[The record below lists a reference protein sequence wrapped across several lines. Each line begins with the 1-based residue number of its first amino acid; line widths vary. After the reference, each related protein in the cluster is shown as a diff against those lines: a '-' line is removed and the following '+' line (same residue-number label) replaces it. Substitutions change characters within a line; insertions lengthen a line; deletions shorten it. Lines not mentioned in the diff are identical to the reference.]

1 MATAPEYRDLLDLS
15 GESVLVTGASSN
27 IGQAISTRL
36 AAAGASIL
44 AHYNKNESAVDRLLQ
59 KIGSG
64 TALQADL
71 VDEQAVD
78 AMLDVAEP
86 TMLVHNAALQTV
98 EHLASMSVEAWRS
111 MMAANLDSAF
121 MLTQRLASRWMS
133 AGRPGVIV
141 HISSI
146 EGMDPALGHAHYSS
160 SKAGLAMLTRAAAQ
174 EFGAAGIRVNS
185 VSPGL
190 IDRDGLAND
199 WPDGVARWQ
208 ARAPLK
214 RLGTPKDVADA
225 VLFLVSPASRW
236 ISGAN
241 LVVDGGMSAQGKW

>member
-1 MATAPEYRDLLDLS
+1 MVQAPEPGDLLNLS
-15 GESVLVTGASSN
+15 GETVLVTGASSN
-27 IGQAISTRL
+27 IGAAIAARL

-44 AHYNKNESAVDRLLQ
+44 AHYNKNEASVRRLLQ
-59 KIGSG
+59 EMG
-64 TALQADL
+64 TGEALQADL
-71 VDEQAVD
+71 ANEQAVD
-78 AMLDVAEP
+78 
-86 TMLVHNAALQTV
+86 TMLEAVRPTALVHSAASQAV
-98 EHLASMSVEAWRS
+98 ENLASMSVERWRA

-121 MLTQRLASRWMS
+121 MLTQRLASRWVS

-174 EFGAAGIRVNS
+174 EFGASGIRVNS

-190 IDRDGLAND
+190 IDRDGLGED
-199 WPDGVARWQ
+199 WPDGVSRWQ
-208 ARAPLK
+208 ARAPLG